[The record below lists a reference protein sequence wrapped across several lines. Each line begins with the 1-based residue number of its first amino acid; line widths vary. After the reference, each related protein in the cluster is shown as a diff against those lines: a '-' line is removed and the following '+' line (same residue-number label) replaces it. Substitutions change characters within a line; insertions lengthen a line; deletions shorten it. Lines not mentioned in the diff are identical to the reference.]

1 MMIKYSVIMPIFNA
15 IEFIEKNLNMFKDL
29 NRNDIELIIINDG
42 SKDGSKEIVNQYQK
56 DIKNLILI
64 NQENKGI
71 SYSRN
76 VGIKKANGKYITFLD
91 CDDSIEED
99 FFDKMDTI
107 YNEEYDL
114 IRYGINIV
122 NKKRNQQQKLV
133 YDKVVYKNFSQNKER
148 YRLVYITNKMNTA
161 CNQIIRTQIL
171 KENEIFFDVNH
182 KYAEDFE
189 FNRKLANYINTTC
202 FLPECFYNY
211 YMNDNGTSR
220 TVNRNNVMKCIM
232 DSIEIH
238 TQTYYECKEKSEDML
253 EDTFKNISLEFMTSI
268 RRIFFVPKIKIKEM
282 SNLFTKLASL
292 DEIKFLSNEKNKNN
306 WKSNLFIDHC
316 LYKSP
321 NYIEILF
328 FKYYFILKRFIKKVL
343 Y

>member
-15 IEFIEKNLNMFKDL
+15 IEFIEKSLNMFKNL

-42 SKDGSKEIVNQYQK
+42 SKDGSKEIVDQYK
-56 DIKNLILI
+56 KNIKNLILI
-64 NQENKGI
+64 NQKNRGV

-99 FFDKMDTI
+99 FFDKIDAI
-107 YNEEYDL
+107 YDQEYDL

-133 YDKVVYKNFSQNKER
+133 HNKIIYRDFSKNKER
-148 YRLVYITNKMNTA
+148 YRLVYTTNKMNTA
-161 CNQIIRTQIL
+161 VNQMIKTHIL
-171 KENEIFFDVNH
+171 RENEIFFEVNH

-189 FNRKLANYINTTC
+189 FNRKLVNYISTTC

-211 YMNDNGTSR
+211 YMNDNSMSR
-220 TVNRNNVMKCIM
+220 TENRDNVMKCIM

-238 TQTYYECKEKSEDML
+238 TQTYFECKEKAEDML
-253 EDTFKNISLEFMTSI
+253 QDTFKNISLEFMTSI
-268 RRIFFVPKIKIKEM
+268 RRIFFVHEIKIKEI

-306 WKSNLFIDHC
+306 WKSNSFIDNC
-316 LYKSP
+316 LYQKT
-321 NYIEILF
+321 NYLEILL
-328 FKYYFILKRFIKKVL
+328 FKYYFIFKRFIKKVL